1 LRRQYRP
8 EILIDGSSLNILTA
22 DEFVAGLKSGRLKI
36 AADGLNSLGLYASR
50 VSPPTADMGRAAR
63 IALNPDDLDP
73 YRLAAQTQVIRVVA
87 MVRGRGAARA

>member
-1 LRRQYRP
+1 
-8 EILIDGSSLNILTA
+8 
-22 DEFVAGLKSGRLKI
+22 LKSIVFQIGTFGTKITTRPDSGRICCRFEEWPARI
-36 AADGLNSLGLYASR
+36 AADGLNSVGLYASR

-63 IALNPDDLDP
+63 IALNPDDLDQ